1 MSLQEMY
8 QEVLLAHNENPN
20 NFRAIENASCS
31 AQGNNPLCGD
41 EITVYLQFQDGK
53 ISDISFLGQG
63 CAICKASASLMT
75 SRLLG
80 LNKAEAEKVAQDII
94 QLINDDTQPI
104 PEDLGELEAI
114 LGVRKFPA
122 RIKCATLAW
131 HTFLKALQG
140 KGSCN
145 CKSSQACPQ
154 CSGHCC

>member
-1 MSLQEMY
+1 MY

-75 SRLLG
+75 SRLRG
-80 LNKAEAEKVAQDII
+80 LNGAEAEKVAQDII

-104 PEDLGELEAI
+104 PKDLGELEAI

-131 HTFLKALQG
+131 HTFLKALQ
-140 KGSCN
+140 KKSSCN
-145 CKSSQACPQ
+145 CKPTQACPR